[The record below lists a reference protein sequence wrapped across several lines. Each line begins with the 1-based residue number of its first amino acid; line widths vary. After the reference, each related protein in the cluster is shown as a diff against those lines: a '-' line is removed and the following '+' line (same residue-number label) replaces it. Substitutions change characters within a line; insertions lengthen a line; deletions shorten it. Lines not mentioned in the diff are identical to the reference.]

1 MLHSEYRKCGFGIAT
16 RENPSETKQKITDK
30 TSLMMTVLPCL
41 GILALAA
48 TENADQS
55 QEDFKR
61 GKNANSSTPS
71 AAQYVALICC
81 YHSVKIFP
89 NT

>member
-1 MLHSEYRKCGFGIAT
+1 MKP
-16 RENPSETKQKITDK
+16 NKKITDK
-30 TSLMMTVLPCL
+30 TNLMMSVLLCI

-48 TENADQS
+48 TENAEQRS
-55 QEDFKR
+55 QKNFKR
-61 GKNANSSTPS
+61 GGNANTSTPS
-71 AAQYVALICC
+71 VIQYVALIGC